1 MFEFNWAQVVIII
14 NLVILEGLLS
24 FDNALALAALVRK
37 KLKDVKLQKKALVWG
52 LWGAYTMRVGIIFVG
67 VWLMQYEWVKAL
79 AGIYLVYLA
88 IHELFFHKKGVE
100 THETDLSDIKNTAL
114 KSSSRV
120 FVMTILQVEL
130 MDLMFSIDSIAVALA
145 ISDVKWV
152 LITGAVLGVLMMRIA
167 AQFFIK
173 LIDKFPIL
181 EKTAFVLVGF
191 AGVNVLLKLKDLNL
205 GFMYLTIDKH
215 IPENIF
221 LSMMVGILI
230 GAMILNKL
238 FPKKFSHKT
247 N

>member
-24 FDNALALAALVRK
+24 FDNALALAALVKK
-37 KLKDVKLQKKALVWG
+37 KLKDVNLQKKALIWG
-52 LWGAYTMRVGIIFVG
+52 LWGAYIMRVGIIFIG
-67 VWLMQYEWVKAL
+67 VWLMQYEWVKAI

-88 IHELFFHKKGVE
+88 VNELFFHKKGVE
-100 THETDLSDIKNTAL
+100 IHETDLSEINKTAV
-114 KSSSRV
+114 KTTSRV
-120 FVMTILQVEL
+120 FVMTIIQVEL

-152 LITGAVLGVLMMRIA
+152 LITGAVLGILMMRIA

-181 EKTAFVLVGF
+181 EKTAFVLVGI
-191 AGVNVLLKLKDLNL
+191 AGINVLLKLKDLNL

-221 LSMMVGILI
+221 LSLMVGILI

-238 FPKKFSHKT
+238 FPKKFSHK
-247 N
+247 